1 MYKTL
6 YGFIY
11 NKFYKEKA
19 MQKKKNEICTI
30 IKNDILDNAKS
41 YFIVAIIFIVGI
53 FLGVML
59 INQTEDKSEIK
70 NYINTYID
78 ETKSL
83 QNENYFKELQKD
95 IKNNIILVILIWFA
109 GTTIIGIPIVLG
121 VILFRGFCLGYTI
134 ASCVFTLGRIKALI
148 FIGISI
154 LLQNI
159 IFIPALMILGVS
171 SIKLYKSIIKD
182 RRKENIKI
190 SIIKHSLIS
199 IIILISLIIS
209 SVVKIGISYRLIIN
223 LIKYF

>member
-6 YGFIY
+6 DSFIH

-209 SVVKIGISYRLIIN
+209 SLVKIGISISIL
-223 LIKYF
+223 LML